1 MKVFK
6 MGRIFHFLKI
16 DLILLSRLMRN
27 IILLLFFIVPVFSQN
42 WFQSRLIQ
50 KQLDMAVEHF
60 NEDRFATTETILN
73 KLLEKPLGA
82 YESTAKILL
91 LKTTYALRKTQKT
104 KEIGREFLQTFP
116 TDQYIKD
123 VFLKFGDI
131 FIDEENFGSAFRM
144 YIRARSLA
152 NDDEFL
158 ALIDERLLQTI
169 QLNIAPDIIAELL
182 MVETGTDQR
191 TICILANA
199 FNDIASGYPDKCALT
214 LYSLHPEQVPV
225 AYYDLYEK
233 LLRASYEPP
242 TTTVTVGVV
251 LPLSGDNMMAGNSF
265 LRGMYKAI
273 QLINNRDQK
282 IALIIKDN
290 RGSEIE
296 TIRAVNALERNPAV
310 KAIIGPISTTNALV
324 AANTVQGKN
333 IPLLVPSS
341 TQDGLASLG
350 SNIYQLN
357 SNLQMRGKIAARYV
371 AKTLK
376 LDSLAVLAPADKFGH
391 ALADAFVNEADLL
404 GKKIVAVE
412 WYSGTPTD
420 LKRQF
425 KSLRKVAFNLVKN
438 EESFEEYLGMEFDSL
453 DFLFELTDE
462 DLFDIPEDEDQEV
475 LTAFDSA
482 EIDLNT
488 IQALYLPVHPEHLA
502 YIGTQFPIYH
512 FNTQIVGNESWQ
524 DLDVL
529 NRKNIGPHMNGLAI
543 IAGNYSVNIKDEIF
557 QQALE
562 CTKLLHV
569 IFNDQDNGRV
579 SIAQRLSNLF
589 EFHGDSKIVSF
600 SNANPNLNT
609 ALQVLRY
616 RNGQITRT
624 GFFKGDSFL
633 SLQGIAP

>member
-6 MGRIFHFLKI
+6 IHRIFHFLKI
-16 DLILLSRLMRN
+16 DLILPSRLVRN
-27 IILLLFFIVPVFSQN
+27 IILFLFFIVPVFSQN

-73 KLLEKPLGA
+73 KLFEKPLGA

-91 LKTTYALRKTQKT
+91 LKTTYALRKIQKT

-116 TDQYIKD
+116 TDQSIKD

-131 FIDEENFGSAFRM
+131 FIDEENYGSAFRM

-169 QLNIAPDIIAELL
+169 QLNIAPEIIAELL
-182 MVETGTDQR
+182 MVETSTDQR
-191 TICILANA
+191 TICTLANA

-214 LYSLHPEQVPV
+214 LYSLHPEQMPV
-225 AYYDLYEK
+225 AFYDLYEN

-296 TIRAVNALERNPAV
+296 TIRAVNALESNPAV

-391 ALADAFVNEADLL
+391 ALVDAFVNEADLL

-462 DLFDIPEDEDQEV
+462 NLFDIPEDEEV

-512 FNTQIVGNESWQ
+512 FNTQVVGNESWQ

-529 NRKNIGPHMNGLAI
+529 NRRNIGPHMNGLAI

-569 IFNDQDNGRV
+569 IFNDNDNGRV
-579 SIAQRLSNLF
+579 SIAQRLSNLY

-609 ALQVLRY
+609 ALQVLHY
-616 RNGQITRT
+616 RDDQITKT
-624 GFFKGDSFL
+624 GFFKGNSFL
-633 SLQGIAP
+633 SLEGIAP

>member
-1 MKVFK
+1 MKLFKVRKVFH
-6 MGRIFHFLKI
+6 ILKI
-16 DLILLSRLMRN
+16 DLLPQSKFMRN
-27 IILLLFFIVPVFSQN
+27 TVLILFLIVPVFSQN

-60 NEDRFATTETILN
+60 NEDRFATAETILN

-91 LKTTYALRKTQKT
+91 LKTTYALRKTDKT
-104 KEIGREFLQTFP
+104 KDMGREFLQAFP
-116 TDQYIKD
+116 TDQYVKD

-144 YIRARSLA
+144 YIRARTLA

-158 ALIDERLLQTI
+158 TLIDERLIKTI
-169 QLNIAPDIIAELL
+169 QLNIAPEIISELL
-182 MVETGTDQR
+182 MVETVADQR
-191 TICILANA
+191 TICTLAKA
-199 FNDIASGYPDKCALT
+199 FNDIASGYPDECALT
-214 LYSLHPEQVPV
+214 LYELHPEQVPV
-225 AYYDLYEK
+225 AYFDLYEK
-233 LLRASYEPP
+233 LLRASYRPP
-242 TTTVTVGVV
+242 MTTVTVGVI
-251 LPLSGDNMMAGNSF
+251 LPLTGDKMMAGNSF

-273 QLINNRDQK
+273 QSINYRNQK
-282 IALIIKDN
+282 IAFIIKDN

-296 TIRAVNALERNPAV
+296 TIRAVNALESNPAV

-350 SNIYQLN
+350 NNIYQLN

-376 LDSLAVLAPADKFGH
+376 LDSLAVLAPADKFGR
-391 ALADAFVNEADLL
+391 ALVDAFVKEADLL

-412 WYSGTPTD
+412 WYLGIPTD

-425 KSLRKVAFNLVKN
+425 KSLRKVAFSLVKN
-438 EESFEEYLGMEFDSL
+438 EESFDEYLGMEFDSL
-453 DFLFELTDE
+453 DFLFELSEE
-462 DLFDIPEDEDQEV
+462 DLFDIPEDEDLEV
-475 LTAFDSA
+475 LTASDSA
-482 EIDLNT
+482 VIDLTT

-502 YIGTQFPIYH
+502 YIGTQFPMYH
-512 FNTQIVGNESWQ
+512 FNTQVVGNESWL

-529 NRKNIGPHMNGLAI
+529 NRSNIGPHMDGLAI

-557 QQALE
+557 QQALD
-562 CTKLLHV
+562 CTKLLYF
-569 IFNDQDNGRV
+569 IFNNLDNGRI
-579 SIAQRLSNLF
+579 SIAQRLSNLY
-589 EFHGDSKIVSF
+589 EFHGDSEIVSF

-616 RNGQITRT
+616 KDDQITKT
-624 GFFKGDSFL
+624 GFFKGDSLL